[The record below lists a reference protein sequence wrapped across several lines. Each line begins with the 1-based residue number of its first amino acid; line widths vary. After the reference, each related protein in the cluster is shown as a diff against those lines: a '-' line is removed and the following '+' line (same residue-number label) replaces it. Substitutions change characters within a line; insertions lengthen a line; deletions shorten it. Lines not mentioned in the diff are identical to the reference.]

1 MEKLEIPKEL
11 TYAAARDLC
20 VDATLFREDAELA
33 IDFSKLSY
41 SRPTGML
48 VVGSAIR
55 QLVTQRKAAGL
66 PTVAIG
72 VSNSVPAHTY
82 LEHLGFFDFI
92 GLKNRNKIGVARGNA
107 LYIPIRQIQRAQFET
122 RGRDSKQVR
131 DEIMEY
137 SKDISSVIA
146 ANFEDY
152 EVHRVFSYAFKEII
166 RNVFEHSGA
175 TSCFVTGQRWENG
188 LVEAAVLDEGMGISK
203 SLSESFSIT
212 DDAAALRLAIKP
224 GVSRTS
230 GASRNEHDNSG
241 FGLYVLSEVG
251 RNFGRF
257 VLGSGSSALRLGSD
271 TQVKQDT
278 VKFGGTFVGLR
289 LDTPPKNFSAVLDE
303 IVAAGEAE
311 AGVGGV
317 PRKASSSSREF

>member
-1 MEKLEIPKEL
+1 M
-11 TYAAARDLC
+11 
-20 VDATLFREDAELA
+20 FREDAELA

-48 VVGSAIR
+48 VVGSVIR

-72 VSNSVPAHTY
+72 VSKSKPAHTY

-92 GLKNRNKIGVARGNA
+92 GLQNRNKIGAAKGNER
-107 LYIPIRQIQRAQFET
+107 YIPIRKIDRTQFET
-122 RGRDSKQVR
+122 SGRDSKQVR
-131 DEIMEY
+131 DEILEY

-146 ANFEDY
+146 ASFEDY
-152 EVHRVFSYAFKEII
+152 EVRRVFSYAFKEII

-175 TSCFVTGQRWENG
+175 SSCFVTGQRWENG
-188 LVEAAVLDEGMGISK
+188 LVEAAVLDEGIGICK
-203 SLSESFSIT
+203 SLSQSFAIT

-230 GASRNEHDNSG
+230 GAAHNEHDNSG

-257 VLGSGSSALRLGSD
+257 VLGSGNSALRLGSD
-271 TQVKQDT
+271 SKVKQDA

-289 LDTPPKNFSAVLDE
+289 LDTPPKNFSVVVDE

-311 AGVGGV
+311 AGLQGV
-317 PRKASSSSREF
+317 LRKASSSSKEF

>member
-1 MEKLEIPKEL
+1 
-11 TYAAARDLC
+11 
-20 VDATLFREDAELA
+20 
-33 IDFSKLSY
+33 
-41 SRPTGML
+41 ML

-72 VSNSVPAHTY
+72 VSKSEPAHTY

-92 GLKNRNKIGVARGNA
+92 GLQNRNKIGAAKGNA
-107 LYIPIRQIQRAQFET
+107 RYIPIRKIERAQFET
-122 RGRDSKQVR
+122 SGRDSKRVR
-131 DEIMEY
+131 DEILEY

-146 ANFEDY
+146 AKFEDY
-152 EVHRVFSYAFKEII
+152 EVHRVISYAFKEII

-175 TSCFVTGQRWENG
+175 SSCFVTGQRWESG
-188 LVEAAVLDEGMGISK
+188 LVEAAVLDEGMGISN
-203 SLSESFSIT
+203 SLSEVFSLT
-212 DDAAALRLAIKP
+212 NDAAALRLAIKP

-230 GASRNEHDNSG
+230 GAARNEHDNSG

-257 VLGSGSSALRLGSD
+257 VLGSGNSALRLGSD
-271 TQVKQDT
+271 CPLKQD
-278 VKFGGTFVGLR
+278 VVSFSGTFVGLR

-303 IVAAGEAE
+303 IVTAGEAE
-311 AGVGGV
+311 AGLQGI
-317 PRKASSSSREF
+317 PRKASSSSKEF